1 MGEAAFGVDFAA
13 DALTDLDEL
22 SEYWIGR
29 GEAWRAEKYSRDLVQ
44 LARTELSNPIRA
56 RLGRRLG
63 DRVFPH
69 AREILA
75 FGVYR
80 IIYRID
86 DATQRVKVLRFWH
99 AHRRDPSDEA

>member
-13 DALTDLDEL
+13 DAWADLDEL

-29 GEAWRAEKYSRDLVQ
+29 GESWRAEKYSRDLVH

-56 RLGRRLG
+56 RLGRSLR
-63 DRVFPH
+63 DRAFPH

-75 FGVYR
+75 FGIYR
-80 IIYRID
+80 IIYRLD
-86 DATQRVKVLRFWH
+86 DETQRVKVLRFWH
-99 AHRRDPSDEA
+99 AHRRDPSSDA

>member
-1 MGEAAFGVDFAA
+1 MGEAAFGVDFAD
-13 DALTDLDEL
+13 DALADLDEL

-56 RLGRRLG
+56 RLGRSLR

-75 FGVYR
+75 FG
-80 IIYRID
+80 IYRID